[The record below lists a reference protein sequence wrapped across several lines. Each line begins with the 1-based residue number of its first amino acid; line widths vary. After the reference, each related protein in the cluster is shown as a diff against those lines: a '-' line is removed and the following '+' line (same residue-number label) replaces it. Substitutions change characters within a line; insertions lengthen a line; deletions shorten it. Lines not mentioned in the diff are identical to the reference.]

1 MFGPINIL
9 MKLHEI
15 TDLTTIIER
24 DERLILEGIMQQL
37 GSSARKVIASLRGKA
52 KIVALVLALLVPA
65 FGGPAA
71 ADVPVETVIMLYNR
85 IQQMSDE
92 EWQEWH
98 NQIVAMTRPDELQ
111 REMSLTREQALKIF
125 EATIERKQRAQ

>member
-1 MFGPINIL
+1 MKIQDLRRPKKPIKEL
-9 MKLHEI
+9 SRY
-15 TDLTTIIER
+15 TDEEAQL
-24 DERLILEGIMQQL
+24 LLEGIMQQL
-37 GSSARKVIASLRGKA
+37 GSLARKVIASLRGKA

-65 FGGPAA
+65 FGGSAA

-98 NQIVAMTRPDELQ
+98 NQIVAMTGTKLSPEKL
-111 REMSLTREQALKIF
+111 SLTREQVLKIF
-125 EATIERKQRAQ
+125 KATIERKQRAQ